1 MVLIEISSINT
12 IYYTTIKTEK
22 LFDSVLKDQP
32 NVKVYDGK
40 VGYNNGFDHVYAI
53 TNDEGKIIEVWIVDS
68 KQMGSTKK
76 LSDGAVKLNNNATKL
91 GNKST
96 RQLSPDWID
105 ADLAKLSNDN
115 PVKTIV
121 EDAKNNGTLRTGVVA
136 VNRESK
142 KLMFIEVTVKNK

>member
-1 MVLIEISSINT
+1 MNDRQSIQ
-12 IYYTTIKTEK
+12 TTY
-22 LFDSVLKDQP
+22 FSNLK
-32 NVKVYDGK
+32 K
-40 VGYNNGFDHVYAI
+40 
-53 TNDEGKIIEVWIVDS
+53 
-68 KQMGSTKK
+68 
-76 LSDGAVKLNNNATKL
+76 KLNNNATKL

-115 PVKTIV
+115 LVKTIV

-142 KLMFIEVTVKNK
+142 KLMFIEITVANK

>member
-1 MVLIEISSINT
+1 MNNRQSNFQ
-12 IYYTTIKTEK
+12 TTYFSNLNK
-22 LFDSVLKDQP
+22 
-32 NVKVYDGK
+32 
-40 VGYNNGFDHVYAI
+40 
-53 TNDEGKIIEVWIVDS
+53 
-68 KQMGSTKK
+68 
-76 LSDGAVKLNNNATKL
+76 KLNNNATKL

-96 RQLSPDWID
+96 RQLSLDWID

-121 EDAKNNGTLRTGVVA
+121 KKAKDNGTLRTGVVA